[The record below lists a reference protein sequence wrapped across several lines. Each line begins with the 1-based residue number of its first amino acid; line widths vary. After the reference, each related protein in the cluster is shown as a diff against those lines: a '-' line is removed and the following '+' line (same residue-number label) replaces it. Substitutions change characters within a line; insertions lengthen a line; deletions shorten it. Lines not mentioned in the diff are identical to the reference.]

1 MRIERERLREIRAG
15 LPAATE
21 SIDGAA
27 QALVGLRVAEASF
40 TSFTYS
46 LAVAYNEVEAF
57 TLRELKHRTEEC
69 VVIHDGVG
77 HSADAWEAAERAS
90 AVRWV

>member
-1 MRIERERLREIRAG
+1 MQIERERLRGIRAG

-27 QALVGLRVAEASF
+27 RALVGLRVAEASF

-57 TLRELKHRTEEC
+57 TLRELKHRAEEC

-77 HSADAWEAAERAS
+77 YSADAWEAAERAS